1 MLDLRPKGL
10 YCSDGGFYIDP
21 WEPVD
26 RAVIT
31 HAHADHARGGSR
43 KYLCARDGKSVLQTR
58 LGETSIIE
66 TLKYGEKISINSITL
81 SLHPAGHILGSSQVR
96 IEKNGRVVVVSG
108 DYKTAAD
115 PTCTPLEPIRCHE
128 FITETTFGLPIF
140 KWPSTEEVLSDIN
153 SWWQKNQKEGRTSI
167 LFAYALGKA
176 QRIISGL
183 DETIGPILTHGAIE
197 KFLPCYR
204 SAGISLPPTHYV
216 GELEDKKDLIGSI
229 VIAPPSADNPNWMRK
244 FPNRVRAF
252 ASGWMRIRGNRRRR
266 SVDRG
271 FVISDHSDWDGLLQT
286 ISATSAEK
294 IGLSHGYTNEMARWF
309 TEKGYQVEVISPKKG
324 EEETDTGR
332 KAMS

>member
-140 KWPSTEEVLSDIN
+140 KWPSTKEVLSDIN
-153 SWWQKNQKEGRTSI
+153 SWWQNNQKEGRTSI

-176 QRIISGL
+176 QRIIAGL

-204 SAGISLPPTHYV
+204 DAGIRLPPTHYV
-216 GELEDKKDLIGSI
+216 AEVEDKKDLIGSI

-309 TEKGYQVEVISPKKG
+309 TEKGHQVEVISPEKG

>member
-176 QRIISGL
+176 QRIIAGL

-216 GELEDKKDLIGSI
+216 GEIEDKKDLIGSI

-294 IGLSHGYTNEMARWF
+294 IGLSHGYTTEMARWF
-309 TEKGYQVEVISPKKG
+309 TEKGYQVEVISPEKG

>member
-115 PTCTPLEPIRCHE
+115 PTCAPLEPIRCHE

-176 QRIISGL
+176 QRIIAGL

-294 IGLSHGYTNEMARWF
+294 IGLSHGYTTEMARWF
-309 TEKGYQVEVISPKKG
+309 TEKGYQVEVISPEKG

>member
-176 QRIISGL
+176 QRIIAGL

-294 IGLSHGYTNEMARWF
+294 IGLSHGYTTEMARWF
-309 TEKGYQVEVISPKKG
+309 TEKGYQVEVISPEKG

-332 KAMS
+332 KAMP

>member
-176 QRIISGL
+176 QRIIAGL

-294 IGLSHGYTNEMARWF
+294 IGLSHGYTTEMARWF
-309 TEKGYQVEVISPKKG
+309 TEKGYQVEVISPEKG